1 MFLQQKIFAV
11 LTSFSIF
18 AGIIYLIK
26 KGELKEE
33 YSWLWFLTGL
43 VLTLLVL
50 WYDLLLLLTR
60 LIGAVTPTTTLFTFG
75 IIFLLLFLPVAVY
88 PFFGT
93 SEHYRSSS
101 GTTVSSGPG
110 RRLWLAIHRSQLQ
123 HWTL

>member
-1 MFLQQKIFAV
+1 MLLQQKIFAV

-33 YSWLWFLTGL
+33 FSWLWFLTGL
-43 VLTLLVL
+43 VLTALVL

-75 IIFLLLFLPVAVY
+75 IIFLLLFLLHFAIKMSRLTEQVKNLAQLLSILE
-88 PFFGT
+88 
-93 SEHYRSSS
+93 SEAKS
-101 GTTVSSGPG
+101 TN
-110 RRLWLAIHRSQLQ
+110 
-123 HWTL
+123 